1 MVILGRLVLLV
12 IAIPIAF
19 LFLGT
24 ALIWFAW
31 VFSRSNN
38 GW

>member
-1 MVILGRLVLLV
+1 MDILVRFALLVLV
-12 IAIPIAF
+12 TPIAIV
-19 LFLGT
+19 FLGT

-31 VFSRSNN
+31 IFTRSDN

>member
-1 MVILGRLVLLV
+1 MDLLSRFALLVL
-12 IAIPIAF
+12 AIPIS
-19 LFLGT
+19 LVFLGT

-31 VFSRSNN
+31 IFTRSDN

>member
-1 MVILGRLVLLV
+1 MDLLARFALLVLAML
-12 IAIPIAF
+12 IAIV
-19 LFLGT
+19 FLGT

-31 VFSRSNN
+31 VFTRSDN

>member
-1 MVILGRLVLLV
+1 MDILVRFALLVLE
-12 IAIPIAF
+12 IPIAIV
-19 LFLGT
+19 FLGT

-31 VFSRSNN
+31 VFTRSDN

>member
-1 MVILGRLVLLV
+1 MDLLARLALLVLV
-12 IAIPIAF
+12 IPMAIV
-19 LFLGT
+19 FLGT

-31 VFSRSNN
+31 VFSRSDN

>member
-1 MVILGRLVLLV
+1 MDILVRFALLVLV
-12 IAIPIAF
+12 VPISIIF
-19 LFLGT
+19 SGT

-31 VFSRSNN
+31 VFTRSDN

>member
-1 MVILGRLVLLV
+1 MDILVRCLLV
-12 IAIPIAF
+12 AISAPMAL

-24 ALIWFAW
+24 ALTWFAW
-31 VFSRSNN
+31 VISRSDN

>member
-1 MVILGRLVLLV
+1 MSLLV
-12 IAIPIAF
+12 RCLLAIGFIPLAI

-31 VFSRSNN
+31 VFSRSDN

>member
-1 MVILGRLVLLV
+1 MSLLLRILLV
-12 IAIPIAF
+12 VGTIPLAI

-31 VFSRSNN
+31 VFTRTDN

>member
-1 MVILGRLVLLV
+1 MDNLARFALLVL
-12 IAIPIAF
+12 AIPISIA
-19 LFLGT
+19 FLGT

-31 VFSRSNN
+31 IFTRSNT